1 MQHEKMKQL
10 FAGTGINCLKT
21 GANKTVIA
29 APAPADEHIAPATA
43 RSARASGGTH
53 RASASRVRSAS
64 AHDQNKTTQISRR
77 APHLSQNES
86 SARRQPLQ
94 PPARNGYGNRALRT
108 PSRLAEHYLCH
119 SVTWYEKCVH
129 VVSAHHKSAD
139 TLDRLGASC
148 VRRTPRD

>member
-77 APHLSQNES
+77 ARHLSQNKS

-94 PPARNGYGNRALRT
+94 PPARNGYGRGVLSAQRHGVEQQSLAYTVSPRRAL
-108 PSRLAEHYLCH
+108 PLPLSD
-119 SVTWYEKCVH
+119 
-129 VVSAHHKSAD
+129 VV
-139 TLDRLGASC
+139 
-148 VRRTPRD
+148 